1 MRACTADAQER
12 GHVGVQGFTRPGVAV
27 GLGVDG
33 PAEEGPPVAIVIFDV
48 VSGADLVVQAVKIVP
63 AIVPV
68 LTYLVTATGLTCAMT
83 ASLRRKVH
91 PKH

>member
-48 VSGADLVVQAVKIVP
+48 VSGADLVVQAVKIVS
-63 AIVPV
+63 V